1 MSIPHFKS
9 QHDWEAFTQIFDSQ
23 WHCKRALLNRVKDD
37 MFPGTSWNGLTAKH
51 MEVINDIVQNLL
63 YDVDRQFKETHQDYK
78 TDDDDIFV
86 PYRSFKENVLEA
98 LNEALTPYELYYKNE
113 CPPCDTLACA
123 DHLTDE

>member
-1 MSIPHFKS
+1 MSIPNFKS

-37 MFPGTSWNGLTAKH
+37 LFPNTSWNGLTSGH
-51 MEVINDIVQNLL
+51 MEVINDIVTNLL
-63 YDVDRQFKETHQDYK
+63 YDVDRKFKETHQDYK
-78 TDDDDIFV
+78 TDDDEMFI
-86 PYRSFKENVLEA
+86 PYRSFKENVAEA
-98 LNEALTPYELYYKNE
+98 LESALDNYHIKKE

>member
-37 MFPGTSWNGLTAKH
+37 LFPGTSWNGLTSGH

-63 YDVDRQFKETHQDYK
+63 YDVDRKFKETHQDYK
-78 TDDDDIFV
+78 TEDDDVFI
-86 PYRSFKENVLEA
+86 PYRSFKENVTEA
-98 LNEALTPYELYYKNE
+98 LESAISAYHINKE
-113 CPPCDTLACA
+113 CPPCDTLQCA

>member
-9 QHDWEAFTQIFDSQ
+9 QHDWESFTQIFDSQ

-37 MFPGTSWNGLTAKH
+37 LFPGTSWNGLTSGH

-63 YDVDRQFKETHQDYK
+63 YDVDRKFKETHQDYK
-78 TDDDDIFV
+78 TEDDDVFI
-86 PYRSFKENVLEA
+86 PYRSFKENVTEA
-98 LNEALTPYELYYKNE
+98 LESAISAYHINKE
-113 CPPCDTLACA
+113 CPPCDTLQCA